1 LQLDPP
7 PDAPLWVVSVPNV
20 LLHLREA
27 AELCALGIHPTAP
40 GGVRLVNGEALV
52 WQRGERALR
61 REDGRLPVRAW
72 LDTDAYAISYAAAPR
87 LLKMSAQCLARAR

>member
-1 LQLDPP
+1 MQLDPP
-7 PDAPLWVVSVPNV
+7 PEAPLWVVSVPNV

-27 AELCALGIHPTAP
+27 AELSALGIHPTAP
-40 GGVRLVNGEALV
+40 GGVRLVNGEALA
-52 WQRGERALR
+52 ALR

-87 LLKMSAQCLARAR
+87 LLTMSAQCLARAW